1 MKILV
6 FEDEYNEIEGLLNY
20 VNFKYFGNKIEF
32 TNYSKSQ
39 DINISD
45 KLKEFDI
52 VMIDI
57 QLDYASHRDGIS
69 LLNEI
74 KQIDQ
79 NKNVFIITGK
89 RSGIKEEL
97 EALNLSDVKII
108 NKPLD
113 DEDLRKIINSFK
125 I

>member
-20 VNFKYFGNKIEF
+20 VNFKYFNNKIEF
-32 TNYSKSQ
+32 INLAKSQ
-39 DINISD
+39 AISLQD
-45 KLKEFDI
+45 KLKDYDI

-57 QLDYASHRDGIS
+57 QLHYDSHKDGIS

-74 KQIDQ
+74 MQIDP

-97 EALNLSDVKII
+97 IANNLSNIKII

-113 DEDLRKIINSFK
+113 DEELKDMINSFK

>member
-32 TNYSKSQ
+32 VNHAKSQ
-39 DINISD
+39 NISLED
-45 KLKEFDI
+45 KLKDFDI

-57 QLDYASHRDGIS
+57 QLHYDSHKDGIS

-74 KQIDQ
+74 MQIDS

-97 EALNLSDVKII
+97 IANNLSNIKIL

-113 DEDLRKIINSFK
+113 DQELKDMINSFK